1 MKLTK
6 QIKADL
12 SKAYKCAME
21 IGILNMKAPLRY
33 INQYIAEDVN
43 GYGTAADEKVR
54 SRADFRKMV
63 MDARRQAKGTVF
75 KAKIITPYQP
85 KFINETTVQFRD
97 EMVVQIGAKKNNH
110 SLHLWFSTLFRYQ
123 HEKWQMIFFH
133 GSVPDAG
140 SSSDDTFH
148 VAEAEKQL
156 KE

>member
-1 MKLTK
+1 MKLAK
-6 QIKADL
+6 QIKVDL
-12 SKAYKCAME
+12 SKAYQCAME
-21 IGILNMKAPLRY
+21 ISILNMKAPLRY

-97 EMVVQIGAKKNNH
+97 EMVVQIGAKKSNH
-110 SLHLWFSTLFRYQ
+110 SLHLLSLI
-123 HEKWQMIFFH
+123 HI
-133 GSVPDAG
+133 
-140 SSSDDTFH
+140 
-148 VAEAEKQL
+148 
-156 KE
+156 